1 MCTILLGYIVEKM
14 GADPS
19 GKFDKDWRR
28 INLVA
33 VPPVPLSTPQ
43 YPPVPLKYPPVPRL
57 PPSRPR
63 TGVGGRQYTPP
74 PHIFLKLLYAQ
85 DIGGIWFKK
94 RFCTKGH
101 EKTKKF

>member
-1 MCTILLGYIVEKM
+1 MIFTNNVQIHLTGFIVEKM
-14 GADPS
+14 YADGS

-33 VPPVPLSTPQ
+33 VPPVPPGTPR
-43 YPPVPLKYPPVPRL
+43 YPSVPRL

-85 DIGGIWFKK
+85 DIGGIWF
-94 RFCTKGH
+94 
-101 EKTKKF
+101 

>member
-1 MCTILLGYIVEKM
+1 MIFTNNVQIHLTGFIVEKM
-14 GADPS
+14 YADGS

-33 VPPVPLSTPQ
+33 VSSPQ
-43 YPPVPLKYPPVPRL
+43 YPPVPRL

-85 DIGGIWFKK
+85 DIGGIWF
-94 RFCTKGH
+94 
-101 EKTKKF
+101 